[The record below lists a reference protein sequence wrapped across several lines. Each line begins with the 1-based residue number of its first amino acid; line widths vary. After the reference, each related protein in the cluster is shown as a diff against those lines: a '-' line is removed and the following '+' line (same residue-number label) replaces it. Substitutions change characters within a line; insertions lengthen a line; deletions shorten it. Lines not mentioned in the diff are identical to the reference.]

1 MEPRYAAL
9 VVRAIGNSALALAVV
24 VAFALAWTVA
34 DLSDGARGLISF
46 GASLF
51 FVVLFHEASASWRNL
66 RDARRN
72 GEGHV

>member
-1 MEPRYAAL
+1 MEPWNPAL
-9 VVRAIGNSALALAVV
+9 VLRAVGNTALALAGV

-34 DLSDGARGLISF
+34 DLSDAARGLISF

-66 RDARRN
+66 RDARRS

>member
-1 MEPRYAAL
+1 MQSGKAAL
-9 VVRAIGNSALALAVV
+9 VVRAVGNSALALAG
-24 VAFALAWTVA
+24 VAAFTLAWTVA
-34 DLSDGARGLISF
+34 DLSDGARRLISF

-51 FVVLFHEASASWRNL
+51 FVVLFHEASASWRHL